1 MAIFD
6 EKDFGIRL
14 RTERKKAGL
23 SQENL
28 AYALNVTKSTISR
41 FEKGITSPTPK
52 QIAIMCNEMNINVNK
67 LFDNSEKI
75 VNKENSKNVFKTNML
90 YMYYKG
96 IYPTTKKTA
105 FLKFKLEIIEH
116 SEIVEVNLL
125 DFNTNKI
132 YMTGYMLSDNDNT
145 CDMIFE
151 NYKPNNN
158 KYEVGII
165 TVNISNNMDNLMLGV
180 LRATNSQNIPND
192 RKCVISKNNIEFT
205 NEIKE
210 LLKVTDAEKLNFC
223 ENDCWYI
230 DITNKEDFEE

>member
-1 MAIFD
+1 MAIFND
-6 EKDFGIRL
+6 KEFGIRL
-14 RTERKKAGL
+14 RNERKKAGL

-41 FEKGITSPTPK
+41 FEKGFTSPTPK
-52 QIAIMCNEMNINVNK
+52 QIAIMCYEMNINVNK

-96 IYPTTKKTA
+96 IYPTTKKTV
-105 FLKFKLEIIEH
+105 FLKFKIEIIEH

-125 DFNTNKI
+125 DFKTNKI
-132 YMTGYMLSDNDNT
+132 YMTGYMLSDNNNT
-145 CDMIFE
+145 CNMIFE
-151 NYKPNNN
+151 NYKPNNT
-158 KYEVGII
+158 KYEVGMI
-165 TVNISNNMDNLMLGV
+165 TVNISNNMDSFMLGV

-192 RKCVISKNNIEFT
+192 RKCVISKNNVEFT
-205 NEIKE
+205 EEIKE
-210 LLKVTDAEKLNFC
+210 LLKVTEEEKAKFC